1 MAASPIDPVR
11 TDDDGTHIVR
21 SMTIRAEPHQILDAW
36 CDANV
41 QQRVLEGAAELVS
54 GDGHASRWKLYAPL
68 HQVLTVNVRRAEARP
83 GEAVRYDADDEHG
96 LQLTIVLQVHPAHGR
111 EASEATLSL
120 HYAVDGVLAQVLT
133 KLVNP
138 APYVLAGKG
147 LRRLRAW
154 LEAGE
159 VPTLLHTP
167 SARTS
172 AHAHS

>member
-1 MAASPIDPVR
+1 MAALSINPVR
-11 TDDDGTHIVR
+11 TDDECTHIVR

-54 GDGHASRWKLYAPL
+54 GDGQASRWKLHAPL
-68 HQVLTVNVRRAEARP
+68 HQDVEVTLRRADARL
-83 GEAVRYDADDEHG
+83 GESVRYDAEGEHG
-96 LQLTIVLQVHPAHGR
+96 LQLTIVLQVHPARGR
-111 EASEATLSL
+111 KASEATLSL
-120 HYAVDGVLAQVLT
+120 HYAVEGVLAQVLT

-167 SARTS
+167 AARAST
-172 AHAHS
+172 HAHS